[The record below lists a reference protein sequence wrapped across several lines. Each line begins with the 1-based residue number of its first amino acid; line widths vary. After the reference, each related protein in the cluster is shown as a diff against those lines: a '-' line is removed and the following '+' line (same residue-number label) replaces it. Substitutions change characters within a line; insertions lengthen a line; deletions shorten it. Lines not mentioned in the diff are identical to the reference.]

1 MKIYKQNKK
10 GFCSIIIVLF
20 LAFVMAGIA
29 SGLLYLNNLPPISE
43 LKNFQPTL
51 ASQIVSSDG
60 MVIKTFG
67 SYKYKKV
74 KIKQIPDNLRKA
86 IIATEDKNFYIHKGF
101 DPIALIRSTV
111 SNLVAKKV
119 VQGASTITQQLARI
133 LFLSSERTID
143 RKIKELIIA
152 YRLEKTLPKDE
163 ILEMYLNHVYLGEGA
178 YGVSAAAELYFN
190 KNIEDLTLSEA
201 ALIAGLPQAPS
212 AYSPYQSM
220 EKAKARRAM
229 VLERMVKMNFITE
242 EEAEKANKVEI
253 KINKAHRPYALN
265 KAPYFVDLVMKE
277 LQNKA
282 GITEEEIIH
291 GGYKIYTTL
300 KYKYQKTADESVSSN
315 IAKWGFKK
323 PYQQV
328 ALVSFDV
335 VTGRI
340 LAYIGGK
347 DYYESQF
354 DRVSLAV
361 RQPGSSFKVFVYAAA
376 VEKGLT
382 PQTICNDAPVGIGNW
397 RPRNYANKYRGKL
410 PLYKALAYSSNSIAA
425 RLIQEVGV
433 DSVINMARRLGIT
446 TYLAHDPTI
455 ALGSNGVKLI
465 EMATAYGTFANGGV
479 KVEPYAVERVETS
492 NGRTIYQAGS
502 NYKRVMDTR
511 TAAYMV
517 EMMEQVVK
525 MGTGRAANIDRPAA
539 GKTGTT
545 DSYKD
550 AWFVGFTP
558 NVVTGVWMGNDNN
571 TSNGGLTGGTAPAMI
586 WAQYMRVVEANNP
599 IMGFLYPEITINDKD
614 KLDTESLNSDGLVTE
629 EGINPDEE
637 NTIETT
643 KETDIIKQQSEQL
656 NKQYNQGSPPHPKTA
671 GPPIPE
677 PEYTPPVPPLPDS
690 KAPAG
695 STGF

>member
-1 MKIYKQNKK
+1 MNEHRQNKK
-10 GFCSIIIVLF
+10 GFCSIAIILF
-20 LAFVMAGIA
+20 LAFVLAGIA

-43 LKNFQPTL
+43 LQNYQPTL

-60 MVIKTFG
+60 VVIKTFG

-74 KIKQIPDNLRKA
+74 QIRQIPDNLKKA

-101 DPIALIRSTV
+101 DPIALIRSTI
-111 SNLVAKKV
+111 SNLMARRV

-133 LFLSSERTID
+133 LFLSTEKTMD

-163 ILEMYLNHVYLGEGA
+163 ILEMYLNNVYLGEGA
-178 YGVSAAAELYFN
+178 YGVSAAAEIYFN
-190 KNIEDLTLSEA
+190 KKIEDLTLPEA

-229 VLERMVKMNFITE
+229 VLERMFKMGCITE
-242 EEAEKANKVEI
+242 EEAEKANKAPI
-253 KINKAHRPYALN
+253 KINKSHRPYALN

-277 LQNKA
+277 LRDKA
-282 GITEEEIIH
+282 GLTEEEIIH

-300 KYKYQKTADESVSSN
+300 KYKYQSVADERVGENMSR
-315 IAKWGFKK
+315 WGLKK

-328 ALVSFDV
+328 ALLSFDV

-347 DYYESQF
+347 DYYSSQF

-376 VEKGLT
+376 IERGLNPKSIYT
-382 PQTICNDAPVGIGNW
+382 DAPVSIGNW
-397 RPRNYANKYRGKL
+397 SPRNYAGRYRGRI
-410 PLYKALAYSSNSIAA
+410 PLYQALAYSSNSIAA
-425 RLIQEVGV
+425 RLIKEVGV
-433 DSVINMARRLGIT
+433 DSVISMARRLGIN

-465 EMATAYGTFANGGV
+465 EMSTAYGALANGGV
-479 KVEPYAVERVETS
+479 KVEPYGVERVETP

-502 NYKRVMDTR
+502 NYKRVLDTK

-550 AWFVGFTP
+550 AWFIGFTP
-558 NVVTGVWMGNDNN
+558 NVVTGIWIGNDNN
-571 TSNGGLTGGTAPAMI
+571 TSNHGVTGGTVPAII
-586 WAQYMRVVEANNP
+586 WGQYMRVVEANNP

-614 KLDTESLNSDGLVTE
+614 KLNAKSLENDDIVNEEGLSANETSTQETPKETEIMQQTESS
-629 EGINPDEE
+629 
-637 NTIETT
+637 
-643 KETDIIKQQSEQL
+643 
-656 NKQYNQGSPPHPKTA
+656 NKQNNQ
-671 GPPIPE
+671 PPIPKPLNAPVPE
-677 PEYTPPVPPLPDS
+677 PEYTPPVPPLPDHH
-690 KAPAG
+690 APAG
-695 STGF
+695 NAGF